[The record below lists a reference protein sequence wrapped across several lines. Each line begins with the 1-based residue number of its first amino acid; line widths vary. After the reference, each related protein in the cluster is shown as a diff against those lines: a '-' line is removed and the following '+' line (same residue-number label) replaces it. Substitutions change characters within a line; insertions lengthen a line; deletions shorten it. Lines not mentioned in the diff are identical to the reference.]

1 MASKIKNAIN
11 EFLSSFARLDH
22 IEAEEIAD
30 NVKKSGN
37 WSEYEPILF
46 GRKSKTPEQSINV
59 ALNALW
65 KKGIVEKYYLKEGDI
80 FKYPTD
86 KPISKKYER
95 LYRIRE
101 KEYVRKE
108 ISIDEYIFCGQGKE
122 RKEPIY
128 ITIKMWTFEDNDDDR
143 EDFLK
148 GELLEYIQGKY
159 GRCYNPEYRDI
170 YIDEIKELEEY
181 AYDDSQF
188 TTNPDVI
195 YPDTDIIED

>member
-1 MASKIKNAIN
+1 MTSKIKNAIK
-11 EFLSSFARLDH
+11 EFLSSFSKLDK
-22 IEAEEIAD
+22 IEAGEISD
-30 NVKKSGN
+30 NVKEFS
-37 WSEYEPILF
+37 
-46 GRKSKTPEQSINV
+46 KSKTPEQSINV

-65 KKGIVEKYYLKEGDI
+65 KKGIVEKYYLKDGDFYK
-80 FKYPTD
+80 FKPD
-86 KPISKKYER
+86 EIINKKYER
-95 LYRIRE
+95 SYRIRE

-128 ITIKMWTFEDNDDDR
+128 ITIKMWTFEDNDEDR